1 MIDREI
7 NEFVRI
13 ISSLS
18 LNQSRKES
26 IAKYLIQK
34 NNERKE
40 TSTKYVAAAS
50 AVAFLAVGTF
60 LVARG
65 IKQDVNVI

>member
-1 MIDREI
+1 MIDHEI

-18 LNQSRKES
+18 LNQSKKER
-26 IAKYLIQK
+26 IAKYLTQK

-40 TSTKYVAAAS
+40 TSTKYVAAS

-65 IKQDVNVI
+65 IKQDVNVM

>member
-1 MIDREI
+1 MIDHEI

-18 LNQSRKES
+18 LNQSKKER
-26 IAKYLIQK
+26 IAKYLTQK

-50 AVAFLAVGTF
+50 AVTFLAVGTF

-65 IKQDVNVI
+65 IKQDVNVM

>member
-1 MIDREI
+1 MIDHEI

-18 LNQSRKES
+18 LNQSKKER
-26 IAKYLIQK
+26 IAKYLTQK

-40 TSTKYVAAAS
+40 TSRILGNEGKKTS
-50 AVAFLAVGTF
+50 
-60 LVARG
+60 
-65 IKQDVNVI
+65 